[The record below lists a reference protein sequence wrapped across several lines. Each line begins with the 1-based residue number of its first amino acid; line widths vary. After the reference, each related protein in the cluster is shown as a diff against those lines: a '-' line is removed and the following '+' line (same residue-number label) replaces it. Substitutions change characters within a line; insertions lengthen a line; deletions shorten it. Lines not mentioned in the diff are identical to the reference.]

1 MPPKKTVKKS
11 RVEKPY
17 NHGTMSKSAFWG
29 MIRSCLR
36 QKSRWWKPIA
46 EVKKLAKRAKKN
58 GGRQKFEYQCNH
70 CKEWFPEKSV
80 QVDHVVDAGTLTC
93 KEDVGDFIERL
104 FCEADGLQVLC
115 SDCHQ
120 IKTNN
125 ARANKNSAK
134 N

>member
-1 MPPKKTVKKS
+1 MPPKKKTVKP

-36 QKSRWWKPIA
+36 QKSRWWKPISEA
-46 EVKKLAKRAKKN
+46 KKLAKRVKKN
-58 GGRQKFEYQCNH
+58 GGRQKFEYQCNI
-70 CKEWFPEKSV
+70 CKEWFAEKEI
-80 QVDHVVDAGTLTC
+80 QVDHTIDAGSLTC

-104 FCEADGLQVLC
+104 FCEVDGLQVVC
-115 SDCHQ
+115 KPCHQ

-125 ARANKNSAK
+125 ARNTKK
-134 N
+134 

>member
-1 MPPKKTVKKS
+1 MPSKKTVKS

-46 EVKKLAKRAKKN
+46 EAKKLAKRAKKN

-70 CKEWFPEKSV
+70 CKNWFPDKEV
-80 QVDHVVDAGTLTC
+80 QVDHLIDAGSLTC
-93 KEDVGDFIERL
+93 KEDVGDFVERL
-104 FCEADGLQVLC
+104 FCEVDGLQVLC
-115 SDCHQ
+115 KDCHQ

-125 ARANKNSAK
+125 ARKK
-134 N
+134 